1 MSELLELIEFATVA
15 IDIINENMRRLS
27 TTMSRMGAR
36 RGLGVSSR
44 DELVLALAE
53 RMVAGKGA
61 EAEYVDVEPEER
73 EEIRSRV
80 QSYLA
85 RFKKREEEL
94 KPSESKSKEGGE
106 SG

>member
-1 MSELLELIEFATVA
+1 MARI
-15 IDIINENMRRLS
+15 R
-27 TTMSRMGAR
+27 AR
-36 RGLGVSSR
+36 RSLKAPRR
-44 DELVLALAE
+44 DENVLALAE

-106 SG
+106 GK